1 MLAVECF
8 KLFLFNSFNP
18 SKCPFISRQTLTET
32 STLTVNQEA
41 LTYISK
47 KTKSLRPTLV
57 KTCLSE
63 ISPLQAHPLWHQ
75 QYLTMG
81 KKYEYQCLELNHV
94 IKYINTYSSAR
105 LTSKGIEAVYFESRY
120 GPPDGMRE
128 TSRRPSLSSYQP
140 ETQAQQVLFRKFGQN
155 CLTQPNWTNQQM

>member
-1 MLAVECF
+1 MECF
-8 KLFLFNSFNP
+8 DLFLFNYFNP

-47 KTKSLRPTLV
+47 KNQEPLTYFSKNMFIRDFPPPSPPPVAPTV
-57 KTCLSE
+57 FD
-63 ISPLQAHPLWHQ
+63 
-75 QYLTMG
+75 YG